1 MPIEIKE
8 LQIKVKISD
17 NEQGGQASGGMA
29 STGNAGTPQ
38 SGKDKESI
46 VQECVDKVLEILKE
60 KMDR

>member
-17 NEQGGQASGGMA
+17 NEQGGQASGGTA
-29 STGNAGTPQ
+29 STSNASTPQ